1 MNIQQEV
8 EAILNEQLRH
18 EFESAYAYLGL
29 AAALEPKGWSGF
41 SHWMKKQ
48 YEEELT
54 HAMKI
59 FEYIH
64 ERQGTVRLQNFECP
78 NFSLECPCEAFQKAY
93 EFEIKNTQNIHK
105 AYEVALKAA
114 DYATLSFLEWFI
126 QEQVEEE
133 AQCQSYVT
141 DTHRAAKHQDFGT
154 MVLLDREAGKR

>member
-1 MNIQQEV
+1 MKIQQDV

-29 AAALEPKGWSGF
+29 AAALQTAGF
-41 SHWMKKQ
+41 DGFAHWMKKQ

-59 FEYIH
+59 FEFIH
-64 ERQGTVRLQNFECP
+64 ERQGTVQLQNFECP

-126 QEQVEEE
+126 NEQVEEE
-133 AQCQSYVT
+133 AQCQRYVT
-141 DTHRAAKHQDFGT
+141 DTHRAVKKGCLCT
-154 MVLLDREAGKR
+154 MMSLDREAGKR